1 MDEFARKAFQRSKW
15 AKKYKERDAKSAAQF
30 KAVEEPA
37 PQEQPGLFDIAPYVV
52 PTARPNKPLNKKTW
66 DH

>member
-15 AKKYKERDAKSAAQF
+15 AKKYKERNANLSAQQHEATPE
-30 KAVEEPA
+30 APAEE
-37 PQEQPGLFDIAPYVV
+37 PGLFDAAPYVV
-52 PTARPNKPLNKKTW
+52 PAKRPNKPLTKKTW

>member
-15 AKKYKERDAKSAAQF
+15 AKKYAERNANLSKQLDVP
-30 KAVEEPA
+30 AVAPTEE
-37 PQEQPGLFDIAPYVV
+37 PGLFDAAPYVV
-52 PTARPNKPLNKKTW
+52 PAKRPNKPLTKKTW